1 MWKLIRYQ
9 LSPISLRPD
18 VRASRSQH
26 GPFQNKITK
35 LVEKLSNEREI
46 VDMEHETGKML
57 FNSMDTFFSYGLL
70 SGDKVYWRFVSEFLP
85 KTQQSLLRAEWG
97 DIDNRRLSIAWLKD
111 AFNKGTLHFQMLAF
125 RNNRKIIQRFYHRN
139 ACMSNGGMLEAVT
152 DMIVSL
158 VNVQFAFYSTVNL
171 RVEPAQAVV
180 VVPPV
185 TNIVKAR
192 TKRRKRLVG
201 GFALQE
207 SERNLPPVVADT
219 LPPPLDAVVVPSPK
233 DQELI
238 LDELVRS
245 RRSRLQSLMESTSVE
260 KNDENADSGMNT
272 SGNSSEPPV
281 RNEAFDE
288 VLRKTMS
295 QVKMESLGDEAK
307 SFDSL
312 LHYDE
317 IQQDKHNEEDALVEG
332 EVMLHSGDILKLA
345 MNVYVDEGERLLHMY
360 HVYQRFASGTP
371 QQRLLAVTDHNIYV
385 ITQNVVLEDSAQQ
398 GAFEEGGH
406 HNVFYEVHVVIPLTT
421 VDYIGVSRD
430 AQVIILYAKS
440 GLPFRIV
447 NEMEGVK
454 EKTCAIATGD
464 VQLGN
469 AIVKAITTAAES
481 GNQEPPAVFTESTPY
496 SLILKRYLTKELNGS
511 VSPHIELHHFAL
523 VYWKESSALLE
534 KQNAESVGYLYRR
547 MVHPNWWRKPP
558 AEWVQS
564 YFVLKGTKM
573 YLFTDSTCK
582 EGEMII
588 NLCDCIETLEL
599 DARKDCQ
606 WGFELV
612 LPDGNLQLQCPS
624 KDEMSKWMRLVNEA
638 LNSQNDDDAA
648 ACMVMVTGTHIV
660 VAQEGEKCFTDGF
673 IRTLVSFS
681 LPDIRSGWI
690 IHGETHMTLLLRVDA
705 MFHWFFFRSE
715 AELDRMVKTLSIYPI
730 SLAEI
735 DQHSQ
740 EKSTAFIL
748 NQCRRMPDLWHKAV
762 FAAEGFESEP

>member
-1 MWKLIRYQ
+1 MYVCFPFTVCKQTYNTSFFRYQ

-35 LVEKLSNEREI
+35 LVEKVSFNLPRERLI
-46 VDMEHETGKML
+46 
-57 FNSMDTFFSYGLL
+57 
-70 SGDKVYWRFVSEFLP
+70 
-85 KTQQSLLRAEWG
+85 
-97 DIDNRRLSIAWLKD
+97 
-111 AFNKGTLHFQMLAF
+111 
-125 RNNRKIIQRFYHRN
+125 
-139 ACMSNGGMLEAVT
+139 
-152 DMIVSL
+152 
-158 VNVQFAFYSTVNL
+158 
-171 RVEPAQAVV
+171 
-180 VVPPV
+180 
-185 TNIVKAR
+185 
-192 TKRRKRLVG
+192 
-201 GFALQE
+201 E

-233 DQELI
+233 DQ
-238 LDELVRS
+238 
-245 RRSRLQSLMESTSVE
+245 
-260 KNDENADSGMNT
+260 
-272 SGNSSEPPV
+272 
-281 RNEAFDE
+281 

-295 QVKMESLGDEAK
+295 QVKMENLGDEAK

-371 QQRLLAVTDHNIYV
+371 QQRLLAITDHNIYV

-398 GAFEEGGH
+398 GTFEEGGH

-421 VDYIGVSRD
+421 VDYIG
-430 AQVIILYAKS
+430 
-440 GLPFRIV
+440 
-447 NEMEGVK
+447 
-454 EKTCAIATGD
+454 
-464 VQLGN
+464 
-469 AIVKAITTAAES
+469 AAES

-511 VSPHIELHHFAL
+511 RVYLFQPHIELHHFAL

-588 NLCDCIETLEL
+588 NLWFFVGKHNPYYSDCIETLEL

-648 ACMVMVTGTHIV
+648 ACMVMVTGTHVV

-730 SLAEI
+730 ALSEI